1 MTKSVKPD
9 YGVGIAIVVA
19 VSENGVIGND
29 NALPWRLP
37 RDLQYFKSV
46 TLGHPI
52 VMGRKTFDSIGRP
65 LPGRTNIVVTRQTN
79 WIAPGVEVAH
89 SLDAAIKLASS
100 AAEAAGVP
108 RVMIIGGAEFYA
120 QILPEC
126 DRLYLTEV
134 HADVDGD
141 AYFPKF
147 DRSQWLEVSRER
159 NAADASNPF
168 AYSFVVL
175 DRRK

>member
-1 MTKSVKPD
+1 MTNDVKAG
-9 YGVGIAIVVA
+9 YGVEIAIVVA
-19 VSENGVIGND
+19 VSENGVIGSD
-29 NALPWRLP
+29 NQLPWRLP

-65 LPGRTNIVVTRQTN
+65 LPGRTNIVVTRQTD
-79 WIAPGVEVAH
+79 WTAPGVEVVH
-89 SLDAAIKLASS
+89 SLEAAIVRAAS
-100 AAEAAGVP
+100 AAEAAGVQ
-108 RVMIIGGAEFYA
+108 RVMVIGGAEFYT
-120 QILPEC
+120 QILPAS

-134 HADVDGD
+134 HADVNGD
-141 AYFPKF
+141 AYFPEF
-147 DRSQWLEVSRER
+147 DRAQWQEVSREH
-159 NAADASNPF
+159 NAADASNPY